1 MAAPRQP
8 SPQATL
14 QREARSTTSH
24 HQTLR
29 LRPPTKVRIS
39 SSSRASGLRRWA
51 FFGRRR
57 GRWGKA
63 STAFFINL
71 AMVIRATPVAH
82 TVLRWELRSVSKTS
96 TWAYRAALATAA
108 GTTRA

>member
-1 MAAPRQP
+1 M
-8 SPQATL
+8 L

-29 LRPPTKVRIS
+29 LRLPTKVHIS
-39 SSSRASGLRRWA
+39 FISKASGFRRWA

-63 STAFFINL
+63 SAAFFINL

-96 TWAYRAALATAA
+96 T
-108 GTTRA
+108 